1 LHIWSTTPHDPFSDW
16 PALINRPVYSS
27 DRKKVGF
34 LRKTLPDYLVVKKG
48 LVGLSSYLIPKSLAE
63 SVDKKGIRLRI
74 TAYEARHKYSHSK
87 MKRLALYGQVPKS
100 AVRQRIVYDRVQT
113 LRYSTTRNRLAAGI
127 AFVSGV
133 LFLLSGYQASAEI
146 YNLVREQL
154 VVNTVRDFWTYAVI
168 PVGFLAL
175 LSQLGGLTVLMGA
188 GLFAANR
195 INIGKFLVLVGTGQG
210 LITILINIALEFW
223 SGRWA
228 LDNNYVTWLTST
240 ATGLGILFAIIASY
254 VTKGRG
260 QSIYFRAARF
270 VFRRRH

>member
-1 LHIWSTTPHDPFSDW
+1 MRIWCTTSNDPFSDW
-16 PALINRPVYSS
+16 PALINRAVCSS

-34 LRKTLPDYLVVKKG
+34 LRKTLPDYLVVEKE

-87 MKRLALYGQVPKS
+87 LKRFVLHGQVPKS
-100 AVRQRIVYDRVQT
+100 AVRQRVVYDRVQT
-113 LRYSTTRNRLAAGI
+113 LRHSATRNRLAAGI
-127 AFVSGV
+127 ALVSGI
-133 LFLLSGYQASAEI
+133 LFLLSGYQANAEI
-146 YNLVREQL
+146 YSLATEQL
-154 VVNTVRDFWTYAVI
+154 VVNTAREFWTYAVV

-195 INIGKFLVLVGTGQG
+195 INIGKFLVIVGTGQG

-228 LDNNYVTWLTST
+228 LDNNYVT
-240 ATGLGILFAIIASY
+240 
-254 VTKGRG
+254 
-260 QSIYFRAARF
+260 
-270 VFRRRH
+270 